1 MISTPTQPCHNGWWA
16 WVNTW
21 NHWEESGLHKRL
33 CYSVLHWAD
42 KSVVHWWRGVSV
54 SLCPV
59 CMDTHHKGL
68 TKPPWSHA
76 LGLST
81 WLWWPSLCH
90 PKVIHHPKQWFSLP
104 SGSVIQY
111 FLKSH
116 SSIEK
121 GQLTSGPKR
130 RCYGMVIHS
139 FWKVI
144 SESPLFKIA
153 VQNFRNKTLTT
164 RDLVFHLLWA
174 FSLYEKKSLS
184 REKPCIENNPFSHSH
199 KVFV

>member
-21 NHWEESGLHKRL
+21 NIERR
-33 CYSVLHWAD
+33 
-42 KSVVHWWRGVSV
+42 VVYTNGFVTVFSIEQTNLLFIDEGGFRVFVSCVYGHSPQGTHETTLVPCTRSKHLTVMAQPV
-54 SLCPV
+54 SPQG
-59 CMDTHHKGL
+59 D
-68 TKPPWSHA
+68 PPSKAVVFSSFRFSHSI
-76 LGLST
+76 L
-81 WLWWPSLCH
+81 
-90 PKVIHHPKQWFSLP
+90 
-104 SGSVIQY
+104 
-111 FLKSH
+111 LKSH

-174 FSLYEKKSLS
+174 FSLYEKKST
-184 REKPCIENNPFSHSH
+184 KPWKTLYLNIYM
-199 KVFV
+199 K

>member
-1 MISTPTQPCHNGWWA
+1 MLPWVFCPFLFSSTSQYNRSTINTTMKQLSPTPPGCLYIPIHPPHTPFHRSQASISPTH
-16 WVNTW
+16 
-21 NHWEESGLHKRL
+21 
-33 CYSVLHWAD
+33 YSIL
-42 KSVVHWWRGVSV
+42 
-54 SLCPV
+54 
-59 CMDTHHKGL
+59 
-68 TKPPWSHA
+68 
-76 LGLST
+76 
-81 WLWWPSLCH
+81 
-90 PKVIHHPKQWFSLP
+90 
-104 SGSVIQY
+104 
-111 FLKSH
+111 LKSH

-174 FSLYEKKSLS
+174 FSLYEKKST
-184 REKPCIENNPFSHSH
+184 KPWKTLYFSLANFFVRDWLHG
-199 KVFV
+199 KVPTF

>member
-1 MISTPTQPCHNGWWA
+1 MSMGKHLKKLRGEWFTQTALLQCSPLSRRICCSLMK
-16 WVNTW
+16 
-21 NHWEESGLHKRL
+21 E
-33 CYSVLHWAD
+33 
-42 KSVVHWWRGVSV
+42 VSE

-59 CMDTHHKGL
+59 CMDTCHKGL
-68 TKPPWSHA
+68 MKPPWSHA

-81 WLWWPSLCH
+81 WLWWPCLCH

-174 FSLYEKKSLS
+174 FSLYEKKST
-184 REKPCIENNPFSHSH
+184 KPW
-199 KVFV
+199 KTL